1 MNEGLQGAT
10 LAFQREGTPTRHCQR
25 DGTFEDLSALCGS
38 SVVIGRLEEAGSTLL
53 ALPQSGYSTRL
64 RSSQLDFVREAQE
77 LYGSHTSRIRPATPS
92 AIQITRMDEA
102 LGWLQIIPQS
112 RYVLRRIVG
121 ARSLVHPV
129 TARHLFSWRKVGH
142 VMGADHKAVQRWHAE
157 GIDIIVASLAE
168 LAAA

>member
-1 MNEGLQGAT
+1 MNNGLQDAA
-10 LAFQREGTPTRHCQR
+10 LVCRLESMPTRHGQHH
-25 DGTFEDLSALCGS
+25 GVFEDASASYCS
-38 SVVIGRLEEAGSTLL
+38 SAVIGRLEEAGSTLL

-77 LYGSHTSRIRPATPS
+77 LYGSQTSRIRPATPS
-92 AIQITRMDEA
+92 SIQITRMDEA
-102 LGWLQIIPQS
+102 LGWLRVIPQS

-129 TARHLFSWRKVGH
+129 TARHLFSWRKVGS

-157 GIDIIVASLAE
+157 GIDMFVASVAALAT
-168 LAAA
+168 A